1 MGNSLDRIGQGFYI
15 CGLDALKDVE
25 RLKEVGITHILNA
38 ASMEL
43 YSGNPGLRQLQKLFT
58 VKALECRD
66 SEDCN
71 LSIHFHDLADFIQ
84 NGREQGSVVVHCAA
98 GISRAS
104 TSACAY
110 LMIKEH
116 LSLEAAL
123 QKVHS
128 VRKIVHPNSG
138 FWRQLRDLEGVL
150 QLQGV
155 TLQPL
160 DPQTVHEAAAPRESI
175 NDEDRLGDPAVMMA
189 MAGQDPDFPSLLAEL
204 DGSIAGTQPF
214 TSHFLHARLVLEEG
228 SNPADLVDRIR
239 ESQAPGVVWQEVG
252 LQGDVVCARAK
263 VAPFMD
269 ATAFKALLERQGGV
283 QDVTC
288 A

>member
-15 CGLDALKDVE
+15 CSVDALRDVE
-25 RLKEVGITHILNA
+25 RLKELGITHILNA
-38 ASMEL
+38 ASMDL
-43 YSGNPGLRQLQKLFT
+43 YREREGLGRLEKLFT
-58 VKALECRD
+58 IKALECRD

-71 LSIHFHDLADFIQ
+71 LGIHFQDVADFIEK
-84 NGREQGSVVVHCAA
+84 GREKGGVVVHCAA

-123 QKVHS
+123 QKIHS
-128 VRKIVHPNSG
+128 VRKIVHPNDG

-155 TLQPL
+155 QLQPM
-160 DPQTVHEAAAPRESI
+160 DPQTACQEVAAPSESAI
-175 NDEDRLGDPAVMMA
+175 DEDSPDMMLA
-189 MAGQDPDFPSLLAEL
+189 MVENDHDFPSLLAEL
-204 DGSIAGTQPF
+204 DGSLAAMQPF
-214 TSHFLHARLVLEEG
+214 TTHFLHARLVVKEG
-228 SNPADLVDRIR
+228 SNPADVIDLVRK
-239 ESQAPGVVWQEVG
+239 SQAPGVMWQE
-252 LQGDVVCARAK
+252 LESEGDVVRVRAK

-269 ATAFKALLERQGGV
+269 ATAFKTLLEQKAGV
-283 QDVTC
+283 QVTVC
-288 A
+288 Q

>member
-1 MGNSLDRIGQGFYI
+1 MGNSLDRIDQGFYI
-15 CGLDALKDVE
+15 CGVDALRDFE
-25 RLKEVGITHILNA
+25 RLKEHGITHILNA
-38 ASMEL
+38 AKMEL
-43 YSGNPGLRQLQKLFT
+43 YSEREGLTQLRKLFT
-58 VKALECRD
+58 VKALECQD

-71 LSIHFHDLADFIQ
+71 LSVHFQDLADFIEK
-84 NGREQGSVVVHCAA
+84 GREQGGVVVHCAA

-128 VRKIVHPNSG
+128 VRKIVHPNFG

-150 QLQGV
+150 QLQAV
-155 TLQPL
+155 KLQPL
-160 DPQTVHEAAAPRESI
+160 DPQMVQEVAAPGESVA
-175 NDEDRLGDPAVMMA
+175 DENSPESMLA
-189 MAGQDPDFPSLLAEL
+189 MAGNDCDFLGLLSEL
-204 DGSIAGTQPF
+204 DASITTVQPF

-228 SNPADLVDRIR
+228 SNPGDVVDRVGK
-239 ESQAPGVVWQEVG
+239 SQAPGVVWHELAVEG
-252 LQGDVVCARAK
+252 NVVCARAK

-269 ATAFKALLERQGGV
+269 ATAFKALLERESGV
-283 QDVTC
+283 QDITC
-288 A
+288 G